1 MLKILDDTTQKAV
14 NDLMAHY
21 CELALETV
29 EKLAK
34 SYDEIPDDDFALVQ
48 AQLNFSKRLR
58 FWDKNEAV
66 ETSICVDMRYLDEK
80 GLPKEFSFLTTYSN
94 GHVTH
99 GGLINHGT
107 ADKPRWSTHT

>member
-1 MLKILDDTTQKAV
+1 MLKIADDITQKAV

-29 EKLAK
+29 EKLAN
-34 SYDEIPDDDFALVQ
+34 SYNEIPDDDFALVQ
-48 AQLNFSKRLR
+48 AQLHFSKRLR
-58 FWDKNEAV
+58 FWDKNENV
-66 ETSICVDMRYLDEK
+66 KTSLCVDTRYLDEK
-80 GLPKEFSFLTTYSN
+80 GLPKEFSFATTYAN

-107 ADKPRWSTHT
+107 ADKPRWSAHT